1 MPSSL
6 TVVSPTPRYA
16 LPDHVCPFTVRV
28 SGSWGLAGFLGSM
41 VTGTI
46 AFPRRGRRTVALR
59 LGGRICLPP
68 SAPLRF
74 NPLFRQGAAVSLL
87 RRRFTLPD
95 SNGILTV
102 SSVASAIRLG
112 LGPDLPR
119 ADRRRP
125 GTLGLSA
132 GGIPTPLL
140 VTYTYICLSM
150 RSSAARAA
158 HSTRMECSPTDA
170 SASHGFGNWF
180 NTRLLSTPG
189 ASTSEL
195 LRTL

>member
-1 MPSSL
+1 
-6 TVVSPTPRYA
+6 
-16 LPDHVCPFTVRV
+16 
-28 SGSWGLAGFLGSM
+28 M

-46 AFPRRGRRTVALR
+46 ALTRRSGRTVSLQ
-59 LGGRICLPP
+59 LKGRICLSL

-87 RRRFTLPD
+87 RRRVTLPD

-102 SSVASAIRLG
+102 SSVAAAIRLG

-180 NTRLLSTPG
+180 DTRLLSTPG